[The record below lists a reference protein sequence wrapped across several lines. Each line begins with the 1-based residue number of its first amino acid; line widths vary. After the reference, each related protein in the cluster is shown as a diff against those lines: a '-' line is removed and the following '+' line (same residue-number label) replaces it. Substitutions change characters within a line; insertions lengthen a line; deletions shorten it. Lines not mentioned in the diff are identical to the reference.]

1 MSFRQIYTRK
11 LGQSVAELAQPSSS
25 MKLHVVSGESNWS
38 VVSEGSV
45 RAMRAFSSI
54 DQAIEFAKAIAIKK
68 AGEVVVH
75 QDNGEIKTR
84 LHF

>member
-1 MSFRQIYTRK
+1 MSLRQIYTRK
-11 LGQSVAELAQPSSS
+11 LGQSVAELAQPSAS
-25 MKLHVVSGESNWS
+25 MKLHIVSGESSWS

-45 RAMRAFSSI
+45 RALRAFATI
-54 DQAIEFAKAIAIKK
+54 DQAIDFAKAIALKK

-75 QDNGEIKTR
+75 QDNGEIKAR